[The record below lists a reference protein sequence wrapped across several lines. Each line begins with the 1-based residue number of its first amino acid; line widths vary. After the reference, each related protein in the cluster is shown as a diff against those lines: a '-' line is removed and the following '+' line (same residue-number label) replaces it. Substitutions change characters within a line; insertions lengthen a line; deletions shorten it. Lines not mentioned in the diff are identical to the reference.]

1 MTSHQEYN
9 RKNCQRQWVRAIDR
23 AKKPEIPNEPPIP
36 TRKHTK
42 EWLLYKLRPYLR
54 LEKETPSEWGEANK
68 ERIIQKVK
76 GPVQELLTFF
86 TKYPG
91 LKRLIG
97 AKVML
102 YYNSATAKTFEE
114 PTDSPSLQKEQTL
127 LQPDTSQ
134 VKSKSR

>member
-1 MTSHQEYN
+1 MISHQEYN

-42 EWLLYKLRPYLR
+42 EWLRYKLQ
-54 LEKETPSEWGEANK
+54 E
-68 ERIIQKVK
+68 VK

-91 LKRLIG
+91 LKGLIG

-102 YYNSATAKTFEE
+102 YYNSATAETLEE
-114 PTDSPSLQKEQTL
+114 STNSPSFVALKLATDRGLVYTDL
-127 LQPDTSQ
+127 L
-134 VKSKSR
+134 RYR